1 MPPKKKVCVEDSKNM
16 VWTDD
21 EVQLLLETV
30 ILFKSK
36 KSYEGIDW
44 ESVKDKYE
52 LIKNDF
58 LEAFPPEDKPGF
70 HGKSLFRREE
80 IAAKIKQMRVS
91 Y

>member
-44 ESVKDKYE
+44 ESVKEKYE
-52 LIKNDF
+52 LIK
-58 LEAFPPEDKPGF
+58 K
-70 HGKSLFRREE
+70 
-80 IAAKIKQMRVS
+80 
-91 Y
+91 